1 MGKIVWQE
9 REEGYTIIIIGL
21 GCFAMLVKD
30 PMGCLYVHTRE
41 RCLRIQS
48 SDELATVEFKR

>member
-1 MGKIVWQE
+1 VGKIVRQE

-41 RCLRIQS
+41 RCLS
-48 SDELATVEFKR
+48 LLEMNGL